1 MNDVVKTVSDMITA
15 GYESM
20 TRAEK
25 QLANSL
31 LDNYPVSGLGSI
43 TTVAEAAGVSTP
55 TVVRMVGNVLFESMV
70 GVVPFVGD
78 AFDFVW
84 KSNAK
89 NVRLLKADLADPETT
104 RRSSMAVVG
113 ISAAVVVALTA
124 ITVAAML
131 LSLWLLVRIADAIF

>member
-1 MNDVVKTVSDMITA
+1 MTDVVKTVSDTITA

-55 TVVRMVGNVLFESMV
+55 TVVRMVQKLGFNDSIQLIRGPEGST
-70 GVVPFVGD
+70 
-78 AFDFVW
+78 
-84 KSNAK
+84 
-89 NVRLLKADLADPETT
+89 VRLTVRRADGTT
-104 RRSSMAVVG
+104 IDLVTPRR
-113 ISAAVVVALTA
+113 
-124 ITVAAML
+124 
-131 LSLWLLVRIADAIF
+131 RIRA